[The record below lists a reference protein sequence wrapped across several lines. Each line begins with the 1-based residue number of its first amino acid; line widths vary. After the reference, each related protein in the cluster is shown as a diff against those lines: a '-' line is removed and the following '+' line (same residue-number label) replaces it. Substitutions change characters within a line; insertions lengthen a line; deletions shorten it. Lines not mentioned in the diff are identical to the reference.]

1 MAMKTVFLIALGFWL
16 VVQCVQAA
24 PNYVQDVDDFENTM
38 TVDLAK
44 RLLNDERTLLNRL
57 TEIEN
62 AKRRYRSCPPG
73 TTYNP
78 KTMTCES

>member
-24 PNYVQDVDDFENTM
+24 PGYARDVDDFENTM
-38 TVDLAK
+38 TVDLAR

-62 AKRRYRSCPPG
+62 AKRTLKVCPSGTKYRGMGCVKG
-73 TTYNP
+73 
-78 KTMTCES
+78 